1 MRSYLKNFNNFSSIL
16 FNVEQSLPYG
26 SLPLYILLATEED
39 LRPTMETWLG
49 VLVSLCIAAFFFP
62 LLFSMPKKKLPPG
75 PFAFP
80 IISSYLWLRKSYTEL
95 EPILRNLHAK
105 HGPIVSLPLGNSPA
119 IFVASASLAHEALVQ
134 NAAVFAHRPVPPV
147 TNKVIGSNQHNV
159 SSAGYGP
166 TWRLL
171 RRNLTTEIL
180 NPLRLKA
187 YSRARKWVL
196 EILFSRLLR
205 SSETGDGVVRVVD
218 DFHFAMFCLLV
229 LMCFGDQLE
238 EEKVREIEAAQLRV
252 LAGFGTFNMLNFWPT
267 IGKILFR
274 KRWEKFL
281 QLRKHQENVLIPL
294 IRARERLKEE
304 LQSKQQEDSDNEDSS
319 RITVY
324 VDTLLDLQLPDEKR
338 KLNDSELVSL
348 CSEFLN
354 AGTHTTYTSLQWIMA
369 NLVKYPHIQAKVF
382 EEISGVKGTREDEVK
397 QEDLQKMPYLKAV
410 ILEGLRR
417 HPPGHFGLPHAV
429 DQDVNLGGYTI
440 PQNANI
446 FFMVAEIAW
455 NPEVWEDPLEFKP
468 ERFLTGD
475 GVEAF
480 DVTGSK
486 EIKMMPFGAGR
497 RVCPGNGLGIFHLEY
512 FVANL
517 IWKFK
522 WTAVDGDDVDLS
534 EKKVS
539 ALLPVLMQNPL
550 KAHISPRAK

>member
-1 MRSYLKNFNNFSSIL
+1 
-16 FNVEQSLPYG
+16 
-26 SLPLYILLATEED
+26 
-39 LRPTMETWLG
+39 METWFG

-62 LLFSMPKKKLPPG
+62 LLFSKPKKKLPPR

-119 IFVASASLAHEALVQ
+119 IFVASASLANEALVQ
-134 NAAVFAHRPVPPV
+134 IAAVFAHRPVPPV

-171 RRNLTTEIL
+171 RRNLTTKIL

-187 YSRARKWVL
+187 YSRAHKWVL
-196 EILFSRLLR
+196 EILFSRLRR

-229 LMCFGDQLE
+229 LMSFGDQLV

-252 LAGFGTFNMLNFWPT
+252 LAGF
-267 IGKILFR
+267 GKILFR

-281 QLRKHQENVLIPL
+281 QLRKHQEDVLIPL
-294 IRARERLKEE
+294 IR
-304 LQSKQQEDSDNEDSS
+304 S
-319 RITVY
+319 
-324 VDTLLDLQLPDEKR
+324 TLILCWICKKR

-369 NLVKYPHIQAKVF
+369 NLVKYH
-382 EEISGVKGTREDEVK
+382 GVMGTREDEVK

-429 DQDVNLGGYTI
+429 NQDVNLGGYII
-440 PQNANI
+440 PRNANI

-455 NPEVWEDPLEFKP
+455 NPGVWEDPLEFKP

-480 DVTGSK
+480 NVTGSK

-497 RVCPGNGLGIFHLEY
+497 RVCPGNGLRIFHLEY

-517 IWKFK
+517 VWKFK